1 MRNLWIDYVKAIGIA
16 LVVYGHVARGLFNAR
31 IPMDESTHKLI
42 DSIIYSFHM
51 PLFFFLSGLLFR
63 ESLLKRGQPGL
74 IANKIDSLVY
84 PYILWSLLQGAIEV
98 LLGRWT
104 NSGARIEDVLSLLW
118 APRAQFWFLYAL
130 FLVVVIGAFIYAKLE
145 KKYLPHVIL
154 AGAVLFVF
162 KDAVAIVPLGYI
174 FTNFVFFA
182 AGIYFNEVSSRVYEQ
197 RRRLLIPAMLIFVA
211 SQYLVQAGYGAAVLA
226 QNPAAQVQA
235 LFLAMVS
242 IAFTVTLCMCLAH
255 KRIAVLSLIGSSSMA
270 IYLAHILVG
279 SGTRIILSKFL
290 HVDNL
295 LLHLIAGFALAI
307 FVPVIALKYA
317 SRFRLGFLFAVPPQL
332 SVERLRNKAIKR
344 AA

>member
-63 ESLLKRGQPGL
+63 ESLLKRGRPGL

-104 NSGARIEDVLSLLW
+104 NSGARIEDVLSLFW

-130 FLVVVIGAFIYAKLE
+130 FLVVVIGAFVYAKLE
-145 KKYLPHVIL
+145 KKYLPHIIL
-154 AGAVLFVF
+154 AGAVIFVF
-162 KDAVAIVPLGYI
+162 KDAVALVPLGYI
-174 FTNFVFFA
+174 FANFVFFA
-182 AGIYFNEVSSRVYEQ
+182 AGIYFNEVSSHVYEQ

-211 SQYLVQAGYGAAVLA
+211 SQYVVQAGYGMTVPA
-226 QNPAAQVQA
+226 QSVPAQALA
-235 LFLAMVS
+235 LFLALVS
-242 IAFTVTLCMCLAH
+242 IAFIVVLCMCLAD

-279 SGTRIILSKFL
+279 SGTRIILSRLF
-290 HVDNL
+290 HIDNL
-295 LLHLIAGFALAI
+295 LLHLAAGCLLGI

-317 SRFRLGFLFAVPPQL
+317 ARFHLGFLFAVPPQL
-332 SVERLRNKAIKR
+332 SLERLRNKAIKR